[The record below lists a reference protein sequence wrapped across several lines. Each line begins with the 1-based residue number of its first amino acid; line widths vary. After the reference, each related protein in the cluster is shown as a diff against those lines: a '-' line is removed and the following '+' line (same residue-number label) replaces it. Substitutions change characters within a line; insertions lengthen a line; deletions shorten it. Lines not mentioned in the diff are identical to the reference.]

1 MYNTYNPYMQPRF
14 QPIPQQY
21 EQTQQPTTII
31 NKPSLNGKIVDSI
44 DVVKA
49 TDVPFDGS
57 ISYFPLAD
65 GSGIV
70 TKQLQIDGTSKI
82 MVYKPV
88 ENEKIETRYI
98 THEDFDNE
106 IKKLKDEINKLQE
119 VKHESSTNV

>member
-1 MYNTYNPYMQPRF
+1 MYNAYNPYMQPRF

-21 EQTQQPTTII
+21 EQTQQNTPII
-31 NKPSLNGKIVDSI
+31 NRPSLNGKIVDSI

-65 GSGIV
+65 GTGIV
-70 TKQLQIDGTSKI
+70 TKQLQMDGTSKI

-88 ENEKIETRYI
+88 ENEKIETKYI
-98 THEDFDNE
+98 TYEDFDNE
-106 IKKLKDEINKLQE
+106 IKKLRAEISKLQE

>member
-14 QPIPQQY
+14 QPMPQQY
-21 EQTQQPTTII
+21 EQPQQPASII
-31 NKPSLNGKIVDSI
+31 NRSSLNGKIVDSI

-57 ISYFPLAD
+57 VSYFPLAD

-70 TKQLQIDGTSKI
+70 TKQLQMDGTSKI

-88 ENEKIETRYI
+88 ENEKIETKYI
-98 THEDFDNE
+98 TYEDFDNE
-106 IKKLKDEINKLQE
+106 IKKLRAEISKLQE